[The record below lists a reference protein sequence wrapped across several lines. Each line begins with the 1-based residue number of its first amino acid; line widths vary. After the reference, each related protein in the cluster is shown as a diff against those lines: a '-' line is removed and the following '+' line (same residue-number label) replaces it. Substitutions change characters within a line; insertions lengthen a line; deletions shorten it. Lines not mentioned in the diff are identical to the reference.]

1 MSQYTIEI
9 DDTAVCEQIN
19 RILDCIIRN
28 EISNRYSETGRE
40 VSLAV
45 KDLVYSKKEEI
56 IEMVVER
63 AAREIVKK
71 GMPKLLDK
79 FS

>member
-9 DDTAVCEQIN
+9 DDTAVYEQIN
-19 RILDCIIRN
+19 RILDRIISN
-28 EISNRYSETGRE
+28 EISYRYSETGRE

-56 IEMVVER
+56 IERVVER